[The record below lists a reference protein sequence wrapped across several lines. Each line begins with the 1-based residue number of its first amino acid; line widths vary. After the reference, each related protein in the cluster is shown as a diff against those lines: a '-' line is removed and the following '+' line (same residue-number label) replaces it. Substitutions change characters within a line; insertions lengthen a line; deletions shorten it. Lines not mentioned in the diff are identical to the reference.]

1 MTTYGSFL
9 DTCMSDASGR
19 HWRAY
24 WHKAVVR
31 GELKEVG
38 GMELGVGGG
47 SGLKPSN
54 IFD

>member
-1 MTTYGSFL
+1 MYGVISG
-9 DTCMSDASGR
+9 ASGR

-47 SGLKPSN
+47 GSGLKPSN
-54 IFD
+54 ILD